1 MPFAWTELNT
11 DTDELLVEC
20 GLGNICD
27 DTDPDYD
34 DNIQEVGV
42 MMHAAYA
49 FNFKRV
55 IAYMVDALD
64 LDEPIPSMAIEW
76 IDQETHMA
84 YDKAIFYYDIANMNK
99 LHKLLGYALQDFA
112 EELALE
118 PNEDN
123 VNSFDFP
130 SNPGPQKDSTSV
142 IKE

>member
-1 MPFAWTELNT
+1 
-11 DTDELLVEC
+11 
-20 GLGNICD
+20 
-27 DTDPDYD
+27 
-34 DNIQEVGV
+34 
-42 MMHAAYA
+42 
-49 FNFKRV
+49 
-55 IAYMVDALD
+55 MVDALD

-76 IDQETHMA
+76 IDQETHMV